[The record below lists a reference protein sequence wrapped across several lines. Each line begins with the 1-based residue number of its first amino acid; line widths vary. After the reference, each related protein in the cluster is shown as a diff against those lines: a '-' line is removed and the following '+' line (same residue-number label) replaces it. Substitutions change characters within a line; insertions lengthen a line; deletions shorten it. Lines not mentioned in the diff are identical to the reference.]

1 MCVSSKQCS
10 LFSAIAPCPCRLQLL
25 ALVLLTCRLGML
37 AAEAAAPLKLLERG
51 VSKEALAGLVSL
63 LLLLLLPPLPPLL
76 LLLLLPPPPPLLLLL
91 WVDAARAAAAA
102 AWIACLF

>member
-63 LLLLLLPPLPPLL
+63 LLLLLPPLPPLL
-76 LLLLLPPPPPLLLLL
+76 LLLLPPPLLLLLLLL